1 MEYEKGT
8 IDMKFYKTLPP
19 ECSPGVQG
27 CTHCRYED
35 CIYSGQAVRGE
46 IPRTEKKTATAVTVT
61 AVKRFSKYSTSQYTT
76 SSPRKVNSMFPEN
89 SLSYFLVGGV

>member
-19 ECSPGVQG
+19 ECSPGVYG

-46 IPRTEKKTATAVTVT
+46 VPRTEKKTATAVTVT

-76 SSPRKVNSMFPEN
+76 FPRRVNSIFTQNNLE
-89 SLSYFLVGGV
+89 SILV